1 MPTKLRNKTPAEK
14 FDILDLLIAIFH
26 LSGPKLISRS
36 TGCQMI
42 IDSRI
47 GRICNILKK
56 LSEQKRF
63 AVFFKN
69 CRFYHYYRG
78 QNGDWYDNSVFTSL
92 WSMEMSELITE
103 INIANRSSYILLKK
117 LHFQGEIILKALT
130 ANDRRRLRN
139 LSQEFIKLL
148 KEGET
153 DYE

>member
-1 MPTKLRNKTPAEK
+1 MPRKTRNKEPAEK
-14 FDILDLLIAIFH
+14 FDILNFLIVIFH
-26 LSGPKLISRS
+26 LSGPELISRR
-36 TGCQMI
+36 TDCQTI
-42 IDSRI
+42 TDSRI

-69 CRFYHYYRG
+69 CRFYHYYG

-92 WSMEMSELITE
+92 WSMEMSELIAE

-117 LHFQGEIILKALT
+117 LHFQGEQILNKLT
-130 ANDRRRLRN
+130 AEDRQKLQI
-139 LSQEFIKLL
+139 LSKEFTKLL